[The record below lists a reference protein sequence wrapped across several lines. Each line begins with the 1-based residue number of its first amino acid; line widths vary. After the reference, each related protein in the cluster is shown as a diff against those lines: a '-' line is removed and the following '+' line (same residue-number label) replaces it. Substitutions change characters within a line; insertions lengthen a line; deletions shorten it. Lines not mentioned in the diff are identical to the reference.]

1 MTGIEQFL
9 RKKINIM
16 KVLFEMLNLV
26 EQPNDAD
33 GQVDPIF
40 AKLVSDSSFFIQI
53 FVDLAIYLS
62 QQNAQDVPFAILEE
76 FMDNC
81 LQLLEIYL
89 FKTNNYDIM
98 QKAIDYIMCQI

>member
-1 MTGIEQFL
+1 
-9 RKKINIM
+9 M

-40 AKLVSDSSFFIQI
+40 AKLMSDSSFFIQI

-62 QQNAQDVPFAILEE
+62 
-76 FMDNC
+76 
-81 LQLLEIYL
+81 
-89 FKTNNYDIM
+89 
-98 QKAIDYIMCQI
+98 